1 MLCAVV
7 PDYRTLVISRCIR
20 GISVGLNFSSVGIL
34 YANLISSYDLYNLGK
49 FIGLVATSIG
59 GGWVAIMGYLLL
71 DTLGWRVLVVCTS
84 VPVFIPPI
92 LILHC
97 LVTHEEYSALSSN
110 DDEHLKATSMS
121 GVQLKVVDNYTARVV
136 KSCAANFICSLQG
149 LGSILLIPA
158 LLSYENQLNG
168 NIVTPKNKLL
178 ILALIY
184 GVARVIG
191 RLSGFFFMKYIK
203 FRILHPIN
211 STIIALSYTL
221 IVVEYDNLQIVIIA
235 LFLSSLAY
243 CITQIEVTLM
253 EVDEYYFGSDGLVF
267 GAGIT
272 IAFGSVG
279 ASVGAVLA
287 AFLDAKIALIFTMA
301 ASYVQIIVFC
311 CITERN

>member
-1 MLCAVV
+1 MFCAVV

-20 GISVGLNFSSVGIL
+20 GVSVGLNFSSVGIL

-49 FIGLVATSIG
+49 FIGLLAFSIG

-84 VPVFIPPI
+84 IPVFIPPI

-97 LVTHEEYSALSSN
+97 VVTNEEYATVSSN
-110 DDEHLKATSMS
+110 DDEDSEATYG
-121 GVQLKVVDNYTARVV
+121 GVKVDNYVERVV
-136 KSCAANFICSLQG
+136 KSCAAGFICSLQG

-158 LLSYENQLNG
+158 LLRYENQLNG
-168 NIVTPKNKLL
+168 NTVEVSEQSKLL
-178 ILALIY
+178 ILVLIY
-184 GVARVIG
+184 GAARVTG
-191 RLSGFFFMKYIK
+191 RISGFFFIKYIK

-211 STIIALSYTL
+211 SAIIALSYTL
-221 IVVEYDNLQIVIIA
+221 IVVEYDNLQIVVIGM
-235 LFLSSLAY
+235 FLSSMAY

-253 EVDEYYFGSDGLVF
+253 EVDEHYFGSEGLVL
-267 GAGIT
+267 GAGLT
-272 IAFGSVG
+272 IAFGSIG

-287 AFLDAKIALIFTMA
+287 AFLDAKIALLCTMA

-311 CITERN
+311 CITERT